1 MQEMAR
7 AMMHGNN
14 VSARLWA
21 GAVNTA
27 CYTINRV
34 YVRPGTKMT
43 PYEIWKGKPPNL
55 SYFHVFRCICHILNE
70 TDQLGKF
77 NSRSDEGIFLGY
89 SMNNMAYRMYNKRTY
104 YLGDAV
110 DVVFDDNQSLLL
122 EHVVSQHEETT
133 PSSNESK
140 VKERLQANRAIFAD
154 DGLPVD
160 SPQRRFANESACRT
174 YENLCLRGLV
184 VQGKLIPQN
193 SDFAEVFR
201 ILDKVEWEYTVL
213 HVHAFCPSIVREM
226 ILNLCYGAD
235 GVLIHETLFRFDP
248 DVINTV
254 MFTPHVKQSFD
265 WENCD
270 LSLAIS
276 ALMGYRCFG
285 WFRFTLT
292 ALAAPY
298 QMLYRICERNW
309 LQGPDTDAMIK
320 LRICLIHALIN
331 RRPINLGEM
340 VYDQVFAMSRQFD
353 QEKKVIFLN
362 LNYQVL
368 QFQKELPV
376 LPGDEAPIG
385 EGVII
390 GSFPA
395 DSPALNNHGPRGR
408 IRIDG

>member
-140 VKERLQANRAIFAD
+140 VKGESDED
-154 DGLPVD
+154 DPLVTEETQVEEPIP
-160 SPQRRFANESACRT
+160 PQ
-174 YENLCLRGLV
+174 
-184 VQGKLIPQN
+184 
-193 SDFAEVFR
+193 
-201 ILDKVEWEYTVL
+201 
-213 HVHAFCPSIVREM
+213 VHRNHSLE
-226 ILNLCYGAD
+226 
-235 GVLIHETLFRFDP
+235 
-248 DVINTV
+248 DVIG
-254 MFTPHVKQSFD
+254 
-265 WENCD
+265 D
-270 LSLAIS
+270 LNE
-276 ALMGYRCFG
+276 GRK
-285 WFRFTLT
+285 T
-292 ALAAPY
+292 
-298 QMLYRICERNW
+298 RN
-309 LQGPDTDAMIK
+309 
-320 LRICLIHALIN
+320 
-331 RRPINLGEM
+331 
-340 VYDQVFAMSRQFD
+340 
-353 QEKKVIFLN
+353 
-362 LNYQVL
+362 
-368 QFQKELPV
+368 
-376 LPGDEAPIG
+376 
-385 EGVII
+385 
-390 GSFPA
+390 
-395 DSPALNNHGPRGR
+395 
-408 IRIDG
+408 